1 MGHDHAHHHGH
12 HHGADAADARALTLT
27 LGMVLLVLVAEV
39 AGGLLSGSLALLSD
53 AAHMFTDAAALA
65 IALTALRIGKRPPDD
80 KRSFGYHRF
89 EILAA
94 LANALLLMVAAAYI
108 LYEAWRRL
116 REPAQIESALMLW
129 IAVLGLAVNLASMR
143 LLARGHEHNL
153 NLKGAYLEVW
163 SDMLG
168 SVGVIGGALV
178 IRFTG
183 WTWVDSAVAVAIGLW
198 VLPRTWQLLRASLH
212 VLLEGVPEG
221 VDLAEIEQ
229 ALRRC
234 EGVVGVHDLHVW
246 SIASGR
252 MSLSVHVV
260 VAPPLPPG
268 DALLT
273 GLRTLLAERFGIH
286 HSTVQ
291 LEQAPCEQERAEHG
305 FGPAL

>member
-1 MGHDHAHHHGH
+1 MGHDHGHHHAHHH
-12 HHGADAADARALTLT
+12 ADAADAKALTLT

-39 AGGLLSGSLALLSD
+39 AGGVLSGSLALLSD

-65 IALTALRIGKRPPDD
+65 IALTALRIAKRPPDD

-108 LYEAWRRL
+108 LYEAWHRL
-116 REPAQIESALMLW
+116 QQPAQIESTLMLW

-143 LLARGHEHNL
+143 LLAHGHEHNL

-168 SVGVIGGALV
+168 SLGVIGGAIV

-221 VDLAEIEQ
+221 VDLAQVEQ
-229 ALRRC
+229 ALRGC
-234 EGVVGVHDLHVW
+234 EGVAGVHDLHVW

-273 GLRTLLAERFGIH
+273 RLRALLAKRFDIH

-305 FGPAL
+305 FGPAH

>member
-1 MGHDHAHHHGH
+1 MGHDHAHHHH
-12 HHGADAADARALTLT
+12 HAADTADAKALTLT
-27 LGMVLLVLVAEV
+27 LGMVLVVLVAEV
-39 AGGLLSGSLALLSD
+39 VGGVLSGSLALLSD

-65 IALTALRIGKRPPDD
+65 IALTALRVAKRPPDD
-80 KRSFGYHRF
+80 KRSFGYHRL

-94 LANALLLMVAAAYI
+94 LANAVLLLVAAAYI

-116 REPAQIESALMLW
+116 QQPAQIESSLMLW

-143 LLARGHEHNL
+143 LLAHGHEHNL

-163 SDMLG
+163 SDMIG
-168 SVGVIGGALV
+168 SLGVIGGAVV

-183 WTWVDSAVAVAIGLW
+183 WTWVDSAVAVAIGVW

-221 VDLAEIEQ
+221 VDLAQVEQ
-229 ALRRC
+229 TLRGC
-234 EGVVGVHDLHVW
+234 DGVTGVHALHVW

-273 GLRTLLAERFGIH
+273 RLRTLLAERFGIH

-291 LEQAPCEQERAEHG
+291 LEQAPCEQEREEHG
-305 FGPAL
+305 FGPAH